1 MNCPKCGSKINIK
14 AWWERLDGRSNP
26 DILGRC
32 TKCSYILRRGHE
44 EKVGG
49 EKR

>member
-1 MNCPKCGSKINIK
+1 MKCPKCGSEMEP
-14 AWWERLDGRSNP
+14 ERDRYGVECLYCP
-26 DILGRC
+26 ACEQYQPLH
-32 TKCSYILRRGHE
+32 RRGHE